1 MIGSVGQ
8 GNLGGILCPPPIAE
22 CRDKTGVSLV
32 GRWNRFVYKTAGPLQ
47 LRLWV
52 TLGTCLVVLRPSA
65 SDLGTCLVVL
75 RPSASDIPRGLP
87 VLTKPSP
94 GPGNLQGLS
103 SGPTRLPVVTVFVGI
118 PY

>member
-65 SDLGTCLVVL
+65 SD
-75 RPSASDIPRGLP
+75 IPCGLP
-87 VLTKPSP
+87 ILTKPSP
-94 GPGNLQGLS
+94 GPGDLQDLS
-103 SGPTRLPVVTVFVGI
+103 SSPTRLLIVTVFVGI